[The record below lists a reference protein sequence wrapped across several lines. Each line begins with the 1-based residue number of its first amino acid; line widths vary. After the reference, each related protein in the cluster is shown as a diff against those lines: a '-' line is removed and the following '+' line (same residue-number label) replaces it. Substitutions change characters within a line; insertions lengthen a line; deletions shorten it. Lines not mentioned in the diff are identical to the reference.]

1 MLTHPRPQ
9 PDCSSNESKSDAN
22 VDRAGR
28 QTKTGFLRT
37 ALPGLFLVSLLYSSC
52 STTRTVS
59 PASDD
64 GSRWWSHVEFLANDN
79 LKGRFTGSEGYL
91 KTSDYTAQQF
101 QSLGLK
107 AAGSS
112 GYFQP
117 IEFET
122 RRVIPEKSSFE
133 LVLKGRIIQL
143 KVPDD
148 VALSVSGQSGKIVE
162 APMVFTGYGITVPE
176 NHYDDF
182 AGMKTQGAVSVRLSG
197 GAPKSVP
204 PLLASYY
211 ASGEAARKHARELG
225 LAGTL
230 GLINPK
236 VIDLPWPRLVNS
248 IMTMQLKPDLPAFE
262 DRWQLPISGAV
273 NPAVADQLLAGTG
286 HTLEELTVLNK
297 ERKPLPHFT
306 IPAKLRTKVVYESGK
321 LSARNVV
328 AMIPGSDPTLK
339 NEYVLISA
347 HLDHIGVGRP
357 VNGDSIYNGAMDNA
371 SGVATLIEA
380 ARRIQAGPPPKRSIL
395 FLACN
400 GEEEGELGSE
410 AFAAQ
415 PTVPIKSIVADIN
428 LDMYLPLFPLK
439 ILRAYGLNESDLQ
452 SYVEAAAKKNGILV
466 QDDPHPEQNIFIR
479 SDQYSFIKKG
489 IPSIFLSFGYKPG
502 TPEEK
507 IVDAWFK
514 ERYHGPADDTK
525 QSVDKQAAAKFNQ
538 LMATLAVRI
547 ADAARRPK
555 WNSRSFFQR
564 FVQ

>member
-1 MLTHPRPQ
+1 
-9 PDCSSNESKSDAN
+9 
-22 VDRAGR
+22 
-28 QTKTGFLRT
+28 LRT
-37 ALPGLFLVSLLYSSC
+37 VLPGLFLAALFLSGC
-52 STTRTVS
+52 STTRR
-59 PASDD
+59 ASTAADD
-64 GSRWWSHVEFLANDN
+64 GSRWWSHVEFLASDD
-79 LKGRFTGSEGYL
+79 LKGRFTGSEGYR
-91 KTSDYTAQQF
+91 KAADYTAQQF
-101 QSLGLK
+101 QSLGLRP
-107 AAGSS
+107 AGAS

-133 LVLKGRIIQL
+133 LLLKGKTIAL

-148 VALSVSGQSGKIVE
+148 VALSVSGQSGKVVE
-162 APMVFTGYGITVPE
+162 APMIFTAYGITVPE

-182 AGMKTQGAVSVRLSG
+182 AGMKTQGAVSVRLLG

-211 ASGEAARKHARELG
+211 GSGEAARKRARELG
-225 LAGTL
+225 LAGIV

-248 IMTMQLKPDLPAFE
+248 IMTMQLKPDLPEFE
-262 DRWQLPISGAV
+262 DRWQLPLSGAV

-286 HTLEELTVLNK
+286 HTLEELTALNK

-306 IPAKLRTKVVYESGK
+306 IPAKLRAKVVYEPGK
-321 LSARNVV
+321 LSSRNVV
-328 AMIPGSDPTLK
+328 AMIPGSDPVLK
-339 NEYVLISA
+339 NQYVLISA
-347 HLDHIGVGRP
+347 HLDHVGVGRP

-371 SGVATLIEA
+371 SGVATLIET
-380 ARRIQAGPPPKRSIL
+380 ARRIEAGPAPKRSIL

-415 PTVPIKSIVADIN
+415 PAVPIKSIVADIN

-439 ILRAYGLNESDLQ
+439 NLRAYGLNESDLQ
-452 SYVEAAAKKNGILV
+452 SYVETAAKENGIQV

-489 IPSIFLSFGYKPG
+489 IPSIFLSFGYKPD

-525 QSVDKQAAAKFNQ
+525 QPVDKRAAAKFNQ
-538 LMATLAVRI
+538 LMATLAVQI
-547 ADAARRPK
+547 ADAAQRPK
-555 WNSRSFFQR
+555 WNSDSFFRR
-564 FVQ
+564 FEQ